1 MVTLESS
8 KGQTSVVESVQGW
21 EVPRAGSMNYRVGKR
36 ARASEGEMVPV
47 KGKRSWK
54 ECHKKQGGR
63 GKGDR
68 KGTE

>member
-1 MVTLESS
+1 
-8 KGQTSVVESVQGW
+8 
-21 EVPRAGSMNYRVGKR
+21 
-36 ARASEGEMVPV
+36 V